1 MTTLTDRHGAVA
13 NKGGASSD
21 SASTRSDESDL
32 ASLGYTQKLHRNIG
46 AFTSFAL
53 AFSMVSINTGVVT
66 LFADPF
72 NRVGGIGVLL
82 WLLVIPLVACIV
94 MVYSHLSARIPV
106 TGYAY
111 QWSSRLVGK
120 TYGWCTGWVA
130 MISFLAGT
138 AATASAIGSV
148 FAPEIWAEPT
158 QGQVQAL
165 SIAATLVVCALNI
178 FGIKVATRMNDI
190 GAVIELVGSALLLAA
205 LVGGVFYFFSDTQG
219 IRLLSDSTPV
229 SGEPIGF
236 WTVALAMLLPVNVLL
251 GWEGAADLAEETLD
265 PRKAAA
271 SAMMRAVA
279 VSSILGVV
287 MFALL
292 ALSIPGSVPELFK
305 HAENPVIH
313 IVRVQLGNFA
323 ANAALF
329 VAFASIFACL
339 IANMAVAT
347 RMSYALSRDNMLPFS
362 KWIAGVNARTGTPV
376 GSIVV
381 ITILAV
387 LLNLAS
393 GGIVTAIFSMVG
405 LTYYLTYFLTLVGAL
420 MAYRNGRIPDA
431 PAGLFD
437 LGRWFVPVAVV
448 GVLWTLCVIATFTIP
463 DESHPGAIV
472 TGVALV
478 LGAAWWLFRLRGDMA
493 AGRAGP
499 PNT

>member
-1 MTTLTDRHGAVA
+1 MRTVID
-13 NKGGASSD
+13 NNGGPPNAAASVH
-21 SASTRSDESDL
+21 SDESDL
-32 ASLGYTQKLHRNIG
+32 ASLGYKQKLHRNIG

-72 NRVGGIGVLL
+72 NRVGGVGVML
-82 WLLVIPLVACIV
+82 WFLVIPLVACIV

-120 TYGWCTGWVA
+120 TYGWFTGWVA

-138 AATASAIGSV
+138 AGTASAIGSV
-148 FAPEIWAEPT
+148 FAPEIWATPT

-165 SIAATLVVCALNI
+165 SIAATLLVCALNI

-190 GAVIELVGSALLLAA
+190 GAVIELVGTAILLVVLI
-205 LVGGVFYFFSDTQG
+205 GGVFYFFNGTQG
-219 IRLLSDSTPV
+219 IHLLSDSTPI
-229 SGEPIGF
+229 SGQPIGF
-236 WTVALAMLLPVNVLL
+236 WSVALAMLLPVNVLL

-271 SAMMRAVA
+271 SAMVRAVA

-287 MFALL
+287 MFCLL
-292 ALSIPGSVPELFK
+292 TLSIPGPVPDLFSQ
-305 HAENPVIH
+305 AENPVIH
-313 IVRVQLGNFA
+313 IVRERLGAFA
-323 ANAALF
+323 GKATLV

-362 KWIAGVNARTGTPV
+362 KLISGVNERTGTPV
-376 GSIVV
+376 GSILI
-381 ITILAV
+381 ITALAI

-393 GGIVTAIFSMVG
+393 GGIVTAIYSMVG

-420 MAYRNGRIPDA
+420 IAHRNGRIPNA
-431 PAGLFD
+431 PAGTFD
-437 LGRWFVPVAVV
+437 LGKWLVPVIVV
-448 GVLWTLCVIATFTIP
+448 GVLWTLCVIITFTIP
-463 DESHPGAIV
+463 EESHPGAIV
-472 TGVALV
+472 TGVGLAM
-478 LGAAWWLFRLRGDMA
+478 GAAWWLFKLRSDMA

-499 PNT
+499 PQS